1 MNIQINGDALD
12 EEVVVNITNDHF
24 NNFNFVNISWVEHI
38 GENEE
43 YREIDVSV
51 EDLYRAIE
59 MFNNI
64 RKDNKE

>member
-24 NNFNFVNISWVEHI
+24 NNFNFVNIRWVEHI
-38 GENEE
+38 GGNEE
-43 YREIDVSV
+43 HREIDVSV

>member
-12 EEVVVNITNDHF
+12 EEVVVNITNQNF
-24 NNFNFVNISWVEHI
+24 NNYNYVNINWTEHI

-51 EDLYRAIE
+51 EDLYRALE
-59 MFNNI
+59 FFNNI